1 MRTRSMGKATL
12 LFLAAGLGTLAG
24 GPAECAAQTGTES
37 GPERPSLGAAIA
49 EARRSPFHAG
59 TAGGTGTLDLSHRG
73 TGGASW
79 YYPQE
84 LEPQEEA
91 AFRGPAV
98 GATFIVAEASHLLAA
113 LGLWYCVESG
123 ASSIACFLPASL
135 ALPAVALPA
144 AKSGVSV
151 GKAVFAST
159 VGLAGGIGAFAL
171 TMMGTDAMFNDP
183 SFIASGVVSGLVH
196 AGITTMIARR

>member
-1 MRTRSMGKATL
+1 MRTGSMGKTTL
-12 LFLAAGLGTLAG
+12 LLFAGGLGTLAG

-37 GPERPSLGAAIA
+37 GRERLSLGAAIA
-49 EARRSPFHAG
+49 EARRGPFYAG
-59 TAGGTGTLDLSHRG
+59 TAGGTGTLDLSHTG

-79 YYPQE
+79 YY
-84 LEPQEEA
+84 PQEEA

-123 ASSIACFLPASL
+123 ASSIACLLPGAL

-144 AKSGVSV
+144 AMSGVSV

-159 VGLAGGIGAFAL
+159 AGLAGGIGAFAL

-196 AGITTMIARR
+196 AGITTAIARR